1 MAGMSSRERIAAIL
15 RHQSV
20 DRIGCYEHFWT
31 QTARRWEREGHVPAG
46 CDLDEHFNLDFAESR
61 PFNMVADVAF
71 GRRVVEETEET
82 IRYVDGNGAFL
93 LKNKKEAGPARYV
106 DFSVRDRAA
115 WEERIKPLLR
125 PARERINFA
134 GYREARTRA
143 AERGRFFC
151 LGNRLIFQV
160 IEMFCG
166 HEHLLAGM
174 ALDPEWVVE
183 MCGACADL
191 HIGLMETLFDE
202 AGAPDGVWFNED
214 LGFKEKPFMSPRMY
228 ADIFQPVHRRVF
240 DWLHARGVPVI
251 VHSCG
256 FMEPMIGGL
265 VEAGMDC
272 LQVIEVKAGM
282 DPLRIRERF
291 GDRLALCGGMD
302 ARVLIANDKSAI
314 RRELKAKLPLLKG
327 PGGYIL
333 HSDHSIT
340 DEVEYETYAYFLRE
354 GLKLGR
360 CGR

>member
-1 MAGMSSRERIAAIL
+1 MPPLSSRERIARIL
-15 RHQSV
+15 RHEPV
-20 DRIGCYEHFWT
+20 DRVGCYEHFWT
-31 QTARRWEREGHVPAG
+31 QTARRWEREGRVATG
-46 CDLDEHFNLDFAESR
+46 CDLNEHFNHDIGQSR
-61 PFNMVADVAF
+61 PFNMVADIAF
-71 GRRVVEETEET
+71 GRKVIEETDDA
-82 IRYVDGNGAFL
+82 IRYLDGNGAVL
-93 LKNKKEAGPARYV
+93 LKNKKEPGPARYV

-125 PARERINFA
+125 PARGRIDFVA
-134 GYREARTRA
+134 YRQARDRA
-143 AERGRFFC
+143 AAGDRFFC

-174 ALDPEWVVE
+174 ALDPEWAVE
-183 MCGACADL
+183 MASTCAEL
-191 HIGLMETLFDE
+191 HLGLMEMLFDD
-202 AGAPDGVWFNED
+202 AGAPDAVWFNED

-228 ADIFQPVHRRVF
+228 AEIFQPFHRRVF
-240 DWLHARGVPVI
+240 GWLHGRGVPVI

-256 FMEPMIGGL
+256 FMEPMVGGL

-282 DPLRIRERF
+282 GPVRLRERF

-302 ARVLIANDKSAI
+302 ARTLIANDRAAV

-340 DEVEYETYAYFLRE
+340 DEVEYETYACFLRE
-354 GLKLGR
+354 GLKLGHCR
-360 CGR
+360 G